1 MVVVNAPP
9 MSKAFPLILGAG
21 PIPELAMRQACEAIA
36 ECCGCGLS
44 SYACGESPHEVLAS
58 TESASDL
65 LRLCGDAARFHRD
78 GGSWLEALADWR
90 QPVLLLV
97 PGDADG
103 GIPGVGPAYAA
114 LCRELK
120 VPLVGLAQLQGAWDA
135 AARRKDGLPWRGWI
149 PAAEHGDHNDAV
161 EALSLWLRRSIL
173 SPAAT
178 GARSDQA

>member
-9 MSKAFPLILGAG
+9 MSKGFPLILGAG
-21 PIPELAMRQACEAIA
+21 PVPELAMKRACEAIA
-36 ECCGCGLS
+36 ASCGCGLL
-44 SYACGESPHEVLAS
+44 SYACGESPHKVLAS
-58 TESASDL
+58 IGATGDL
-65 LRLCGDAARFHRD
+65 VRLCGDAARFDPD

-135 AARRKDGLPWRGWI
+135 TERRKDGLPWRGWI
-149 PAAEHGDHNDAV
+149 PAAEHQDYNDAV
-161 EALSLWLRRSIL
+161 ETFSLWLRRTLL
-173 SPAAT
+173 SPLAT
-178 GARSDQA
+178 GATSDQV

>member
-1 MVVVNAPP
+1 VNAPP
-9 MSKAFPLILGAG
+9 MSKGFPLILGAG
-21 PIPELAMRQACEAIA
+21 PVPELAMKRACEAIA
-36 ECCGCGLS
+36 ASCGCGLL
-44 SYACGESPHEVLAS
+44 SYACGESPHNVLAS
-58 TESASDL
+58 IGATGDL
-65 LRLCGDAARFHRD
+65 VRLCGDAARFDRD

-135 AARRKDGLPWRGWI
+135 TERRKDGLPWRGWI
-149 PAAEHGDHNDAV
+149 PAAEHQDYNDAV
-161 EALSLWLRRSIL
+161 ETFSLWLRRTLLIPL
-173 SPAAT
+173 AT
-178 GARSDQA
+178 GATSDQV

>member
-9 MSKAFPLILGAG
+9 MSKGFPLILGAG
-21 PIPELAMRQACEAIA
+21 PVPELAMKRACEAIA
-36 ECCGCGLS
+36 ASCGCGLL
-44 SYACGESPHEVLAS
+44 SYACGESPHNVLAS
-58 TESASDL
+58 IGATGDL
-65 LRLCGDAARFHRD
+65 VRLCGDAARFDPD

-135 AARRKDGLPWRGWI
+135 TERRKDGLPWRGWI
-149 PAAEHGDHNDAV
+149 PAAEHQDYNDAV
-161 EALSLWLRRSIL
+161 ETFSLLLRRTLL
-173 SPAAT
+173 SPLAT
-178 GARSDQA
+178 GATSDQV

>member
-1 MVVVNAPP
+1 
-9 MSKAFPLILGAG
+9 MSKGFPLILGAG
-21 PIPELAMRQACEAIA
+21 PVPELAMKRACEAIA
-36 ECCGCGLS
+36 ASCGCGLL
-44 SYACGESPHEVLAS
+44 SYACGESPHNVLAS
-58 TESASDL
+58 IGATGDL
-65 LRLCGDAARFHRD
+65 VRLCGDAARFDPD

-135 AARRKDGLPWRGWI
+135 TERRKDGLPWRGWI
-149 PAAEHGDHNDAV
+149 PAAEHQDYNDAV
-161 EALSLWLRRSIL
+161 ETFSLWLRRTLLIPL
-173 SPAAT
+173 AT
-178 GARSDQA
+178 GATSDQV

>member
-9 MSKAFPLILGAG
+9 MSKGFPLILGAG
-21 PIPELAMRQACEAIA
+21 PVPELAMKRACEAIA
-36 ECCGCGLS
+36 ASCGCGLL
-44 SYACGESPHEVLAS
+44 SYACGESPHKVLAS
-58 TESASDL
+58 IGATGDL
-65 LRLCGDAARFHRD
+65 VRLCGDAARFDRD

-114 LCRELK
+114 LCHELK

-135 AARRKDGLPWRGWI
+135 TERRKDGLPWRGWI
-149 PAAEHGDHNDAV
+149 PAAEHQDYNDAV
-161 EALSLWLRRSIL
+161 ETFSLWLRRTLL
-173 SPAAT
+173 SPLAT
-178 GARSDQA
+178 GATSDQV

>member
-1 MVVVNAPP
+1 
-9 MSKAFPLILGAG
+9 MSKGFPLILGAG
-21 PIPELAMRQACEAIA
+21 PVPELAMKRACEAIA
-36 ECCGCGLS
+36 ASCGCGLL
-44 SYACGESPHEVLAS
+44 SYACGESPHKVLAS
-58 TESASDL
+58 IGATGDL
-65 LRLCGDAARFHRD
+65 VRLCGDAARFDRD

-135 AARRKDGLPWRGWI
+135 TERRKDGLPWRGWI
-149 PAAEHGDHNDAV
+149 PAAEHQDYNDAV
-161 EALSLWLRRSIL
+161 ETFSLWLRRTLLIPL
-173 SPAAT
+173 AT
-178 GARSDQA
+178 GATSDQV